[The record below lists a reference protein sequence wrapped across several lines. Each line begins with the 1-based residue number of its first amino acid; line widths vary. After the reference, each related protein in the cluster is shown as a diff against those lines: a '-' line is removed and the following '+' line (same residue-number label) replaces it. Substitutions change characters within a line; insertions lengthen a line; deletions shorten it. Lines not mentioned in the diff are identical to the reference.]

1 MKKIL
6 NEMKKTGGHFDS
18 EARLFYAAAPAEG
31 RQLIVSG
38 DDHMDARFPDQV
50 MEYRSGGGK
59 A

>member
-1 MKKIL
+1 
-6 NEMKKTGGHFDS
+6 MKKTGGHFVW